1 MDLIKATPNKER
13 VKSIL
18 DMIALV
24 EDRINSLDKIKFT
37 PLILSDYY
45 EIIKE
50 LITAVLLCDGFKTLS
65 HKDLIDYLKLN
76 YPLINSQ
83 EVELI
88 DKLRI
93 LRNRISYEG
102 FKIPSDYLANNEL
115 IYKDIIK
122 KLKTLVNSKIKNK
135 EGGYYAGKNKC

>member
-1 MDLIKATPNKER
+1 MDLIKTTPNKEK

-18 DMIALV
+18 DMIALI
-24 EDRINSLDKIKFT
+24 EDRISSLDKVKFT

-45 EIIKE
+45 EVIKE
-50 LITAVLLCDGFKTLS
+50 LLTALLLIDGYKTLS

-76 YPLINSQ
+76 YSLINSQ

-88 DKLRI
+88 DRLRI

-102 FKIPSDYLANNEL
+102 FKIPSDYLTNNEL

-122 KLKTLVNSKIKNK
+122 KLKNLISSKIKNK
-135 EGGYYAGKNKC
+135 RGEDAR